1 MVRSLFRVASSIK
14 APPPYNCN
22 YELIVLGPRDRYWFV
37 VMLRL
42 ITAHSKYFS
51 KHLRQGVTYSA
62 RFSDTSNNATQDNK
76 SEQKHPDAEKD
87 PLSVWPGGVNPH
99 TGERGG
105 PAGPE
110 PTRYGD
116 WERKG
121 RVSDF

>member
-1 MVRSLFRVASSIK
+1 
-14 APPPYNCN
+14 
-22 YELIVLGPRDRYWFV
+22 
-37 VMLRL
+37 MLRL
-42 ITAHSKYFS
+42 ITAHSKYCY
-51 KHLRQGVTYSA
+51 KHLRQVTFSA
-62 RFSDTSNNATQDNK
+62 RLSDISNNATQDNNK

-87 PLSVWPGGVNPH
+87 PLPAWPGGINPR

>member
-1 MVRSLFRVASSIK
+1 
-14 APPPYNCN
+14 
-22 YELIVLGPRDRYWFV
+22 
-37 VMLRL
+37 MLRL
-42 ITAHSKYFS
+42 VTRSKYRF
-51 KHLRQGVTYSA
+51 RQVICSTRNVA
-62 RFSDTSNNATQDNK
+62 KFSDTPNNANQNNSN

-87 PLSVWPGGVNPH
+87 PLPAWPGGVNPH